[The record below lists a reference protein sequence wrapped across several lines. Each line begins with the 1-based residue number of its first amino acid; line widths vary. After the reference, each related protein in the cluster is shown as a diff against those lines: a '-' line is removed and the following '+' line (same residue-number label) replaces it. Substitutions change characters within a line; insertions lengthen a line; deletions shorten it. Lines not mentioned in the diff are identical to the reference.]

1 MTQVTGKPLVS
12 ATNRAYIARVT
23 SRLGEV
29 DVLKKTASFSLLV
42 AAVSVAVIAPAQAGK
57 VYGNYGQGNGQQ
69 DSGYYEDNN
78 ASSCNDVDIAVG
90 TGIGGLVGGI
100 IGSQFGKG
108 SGKTA
113 ATIGGV
119 ILGGIAGNAIAKDAC
134 KDKRQDAHYY
144 NNAYYDSFNDPDEDE
159 RYEWN
164 NPYTNNHGYVSAG
177 EYYDEGYQD
186 YDGPCREFT
195 QTVYI
200 DGRPEQATGVACRQ
214 QDGTWRIVSGQ

>member
-1 MTQVTGKPLVS
+1 
-12 ATNRAYIARVT
+12 
-23 SRLGEV
+23 
-29 DVLKKTASFSLLV
+29 VLKKSASFSLLV
-42 AAVSVAVIAPAQAGK
+42 AAVSLAVIAPAQAGK
-57 VYGNYGQGNGQQ
+57 VYGNYGQADDQY
-69 DSGYYEDNN
+69 DSGYYQD
-78 ASSCNDVDIAVG
+78 SSSNCNDVDIAVG
-90 TGIGGLVGGI
+90 TGLGGLVRGI

-134 KDKRQDAHYY
+134 QDKRQDAHYY
-144 NNAYYDSFNDPDEDE
+144 NSAYYDSFNDPDEDE
-159 RYEWN
+159 RYEWS

-177 EYYDEGYQD
+177 EVYDEGYQG
-186 YDGPCREFT
+186 YEGPCREFT

>member
-1 MTQVTGKPLVS
+1 M
-12 ATNRAYIARVT
+12 
-23 SRLGEV
+23 
-29 DVLKKTASFSLLV
+29 LKKTVSFSLVL
-42 AAVSVAVIAPAQAGK
+42 AAVSMAVIAPAQAGR
-57 VYGNYGQGNGQQ
+57 VYGNYGQGSQQ
-69 DSGYYEDNN
+69 DGYQQGGYQEQGGSG
-78 ASSCNDVDIAVG
+78 CNDVDIAVG
-90 TGIGGLVGGI
+90 TGLGGLVGGI

-134 KDKRQDAHYY
+134 KDKRQDAYYY
-144 NNAYYDSFNDPDEDE
+144 NNAYYDSFNDPEEDE

-177 EYYDEGYQD
+177 EYYEDGYQD

-214 QDGTWRIVSGQ
+214 PNGTWRIVSGE

>member
-1 MTQVTGKPLVS
+1 MTQVTGKALVS
-12 ATNRAYIARVT
+12 ATNRAYSERVT

-29 DVLKKTASFSLLV
+29 AVLKKSASFSLLV

-57 VYGNYGQGNGQQ
+57 VYGNYGQGSQQ
-69 DSGYYEDNN
+69 DSGYYQDSS
-78 ASSCNDVDIAVG
+78 SSCNDVDVAVG

-119 ILGGIAGNAIAKDAC
+119 LLGGIAGNAIAKDAC

-144 NNAYYDSFNDPDEDE
+144 NNAYYDSFNDPQEDE
-159 RYEWN
+159 RYEWS

-177 EYYDEGYQD
+177 EYYNEGYQD
-186 YDGPCREFT
+186 FDGPCREFT
-195 QTVYI
+195 QSVYI

>member
-1 MTQVTGKPLVS
+1 M
-12 ATNRAYIARVT
+12 
-23 SRLGEV
+23 
-29 DVLKKTASFSLLV
+29 LKKTVSFSLVL
-42 AAVSVAVIAPAQAGK
+42 AAVSMAVIAPAQAGR
-57 VYGNYGQGNGQQ
+57 VYGNYGQGSQQ
-69 DSGYYEDNN
+69 DGYQQGGYQEQGGSG
-78 ASSCNDVDIAVG
+78 CNDVDIAVG
-90 TGIGGLVGGI
+90 TGLGGLVGGI

-119 ILGGIAGNAIAKDAC
+119 ILGGIAGNAIAKGAC
-134 KDKRQDAHYY
+134 KDKRQDAYYY
-144 NNAYYDSFNDPDEDE
+144 NNAYYDSFNDPEEDE

-177 EYYDEGYQD
+177 EYYEDGYQD

-214 QDGTWRIVSGQ
+214 PNGTWRIVSGE

>member
-1 MTQVTGKPLVS
+1 M
-12 ATNRAYIARVT
+12 
-23 SRLGEV
+23 
-29 DVLKKTASFSLLV
+29 LKKTASFSLLV

-57 VYGNYGQGNGQQ
+57 VYGNYGQGGGQYDGGQYDNSQYQ
-69 DSGYYEDNN
+69 DSS
-78 ASSCNDVDIAVG
+78 SSCNDVDIAVG

-159 RYEWN
+159 RYEWS

-177 EYYDEGYQD
+177 QYYDEGYQD

-214 QDGTWRIVSGQ
+214 PNGTWRIVSGE

>member
-1 MTQVTGKPLVS
+1 M
-12 ATNRAYIARVT
+12 
-23 SRLGEV
+23 
-29 DVLKKTASFSLLV
+29 LKKTVSFSLVL
-42 AAVSVAVIAPAQAGK
+42 AAVSMAVIAPAQAGR
-57 VYGNYGQGNGQQ
+57 VYGNYGQGSQQ
-69 DSGYYEDNN
+69 DGYQQGGYQEQGGSG
-78 ASSCNDVDIAVG
+78 CNDVDIAVG
-90 TGIGGLVGGI
+90 TGLGGLVGGI

-134 KDKRQDAHYY
+134 KDKRQDAYYY
-144 NNAYYDSFNDPDEDE
+144 NNAYYDSFNDPEEDE

-177 EYYDEGYQD
+177 EYYEDGYQD

-200 DGRPEQATGVACRQ
+200 DGRPEQAMGVACRQ
-214 QDGTWRIVSGQ
+214 PNGTWRIVSGE